1 MKRIYVKLYFFT
13 LLTLC
18 FKTSKCAC
26 DCCCCKKKQNTNSSN
41 EIQLSNTNID
51 TKFNLINKNTTETNK
66 NKNITET
73 NTEIDTE
80 TNKNKN
86 TTETNKTKNI
96 TETNTEIDTETNK
109 NENITE
115 TNKNEN
121 ITETNKTK
129 NITETNTEIDTETN
143 KNKNINLG
151 NNNKLNNK
159 ININENINSEDKN
172 KININENINSEDKN
186 KINISKKPINYKTN
200 PNDLKNNHTNV
211 DINMYNNTSDKNN
224 NTSDKNNNTNN
235 NSNNKSK
242 QITNEYNNVNITE
255 YELQDALKDKE
266 HKYLNKGGG
275 NTIGIIKIKDK
286 KCCYSYKED
295 NSLKKRFN
303 FNYIVK
309 NTLYKFFFQYDQP
322 IIYNR
327 YLQDFVEGECI
338 NSPHT
343 ILTFYKNYK
352 KDEMTERIKDFTK
365 YLEFFENILKNQ
377 NIDLSSIKD
386 IRGGTKC
393 YKCYSEEIEKRKD
406 DKTELKKFAEEKKN
420 NWEKKLKRAEN
431 FLKIRNL
438 IDEMGKL
445 VFNKDVVRLSLLNT
459 GDDFMRNQIFKYN
472 VDKTACIQVI
482 PIDLDFYPRTYIDD
496 SIEKY
501 CVNNQNDIEIA
512 IKEVFGDK
520 DLNELTKLIDED
532 IRRVYNEN
540 NIKEGD
546 EDYKFLATLDDEI
559 EKYTKKYINLVA
571 DNLSKGSKYL
581 CKCEEN
587 KDKFL
592 FNESTRNF
600 LESKSKEFKEFSDNL
615 K

>member
-1 MKRIYVKLYFFT
+1 MKHIYVKLYFFT

-26 DCCCCKKKQNTNSSN
+26 ECCCCKKKQNTNSSN

-51 TKFNLINKNTTETNK
+51 TKSNLITKNTTETNK
-66 NKNITET
+66 DKNITET
-73 NTEIDTE
+73 D
-80 TNKNKN
+80 K
-86 TTETNKTKNI
+86 
-96 TETNTEIDTETNK
+96 D
-109 NENITE
+109 
-115 TNKNEN
+115 
-121 ITETNKTK
+121 
-129 NITETNTEIDTETN
+129 
-143 KNKNINLG
+143 KNINLR

-159 ININENINSEDKN
+159 K
-172 KININENINSEDKN
+172 NINENINSEDKN
-186 KINISKKPINYKTN
+186 KINISKKPINNKTN

-211 DINMYNNTSDKNN
+211 DINMYN

-338 NSPHT
+338 NLPYT
-343 ILTFYKNYK
+343 ILTFYK
-352 KDEMTERIKDFTK
+352 KDEITERIKDFTK
-365 YLEFFENILKNQ
+365 YFEFFKNILENQ
-377 NIDLSSIKD
+377 NIDLSIIKD
-386 IRGGTKC
+386 IKKGTKC

-420 NWEKKLKRAEN
+420 YWEERLKRAEN

-438 IDEMGKL
+438 IDKIYKL
-445 VFNKDVVRLSLLNT
+445 AFNKDVVRLSLLNT

-472 VDKTACIQVI
+472 VDKTAFIQVI
-482 PIDLDFYPRTYIDD
+482 PIDLDFYPRTMIDD

-501 CVNNQNDIEIA
+501 CVNNQNDIEIT
-512 IKEVFGDK
+512 IKEVFDNK
-520 DLNELTKLIDED
+520 NLNSLTKLIEKD

-559 EKYTKKYINLVA
+559 KKMYKKI
-571 DNLSKGSKYL
+571 Y
-581 CKCEEN
+581 
-587 KDKFL
+587 
-592 FNESTRNF
+592 
-600 LESKSKEFKEFSDNL
+600 
-615 K
+615 

>member
-1 MKRIYVKLYFFT
+1 
-13 LLTLC
+13 
-18 FKTSKCAC
+18 
-26 DCCCCKKKQNTNSSN
+26 
-41 EIQLSNTNID
+41 
-51 TKFNLINKNTTETNK
+51 
-66 NKNITET
+66 
-73 NTEIDTE
+73 
-80 TNKNKN
+80 
-86 TTETNKTKNI
+86 
-96 TETNTEIDTETNK
+96 
-109 NENITE
+109 
-115 TNKNEN
+115 
-121 ITETNKTK
+121 
-129 NITETNTEIDTETN
+129 
-143 KNKNINLG
+143 
-151 NNNKLNNK
+151 
-159 ININENINSEDKN
+159 
-172 KININENINSEDKN
+172 
-186 KINISKKPINYKTN
+186 
-200 PNDLKNNHTNV
+200 
-211 DINMYNNTSDKNN
+211 MYNNTSDKNN

-532 IRRVYNEN
+532 IRRVYNED

-546 EDYKFLATLDDEI
+546 EDYEFLATLDDEI
-559 EKYTKKYINLVA
+559 KKYTKKYINLVA
-571 DNLSKGSKYL
+571 DNLSIGSKYL

>member
-1 MKRIYVKLYFFT
+1 MKHIYVKLYFFT

-51 TKFNLINKNTTETNK
+51 TKSNLITKNTTETNK
-66 NKNITET
+66 DKNITET
-73 NTEIDTE
+73 D
-80 TNKNKN
+80 K
-86 TTETNKTKNI
+86 
-96 TETNTEIDTETNK
+96 D
-109 NENITE
+109 
-115 TNKNEN
+115 
-121 ITETNKTK
+121 
-129 NITETNTEIDTETN
+129 
-143 KNKNINLG
+143 KNINLG

-186 KINISKKPINYKTN
+186 KINISKKPINNKTN

-211 DINMYNNTSDKNN
+211 DINMYN

-406 DKTELKKFAEEKKN
+406 DKTELKKFAEEKK
-420 NWEKKLKRAEN
+420 K
-431 FLKIRNL
+431 
-438 IDEMGKL
+438 
-445 VFNKDVVRLSLLNT
+445 
-459 GDDFMRNQIFKYN
+459 
-472 VDKTACIQVI
+472 
-482 PIDLDFYPRTYIDD
+482 
-496 SIEKY
+496 
-501 CVNNQNDIEIA
+501 
-512 IKEVFGDK
+512 
-520 DLNELTKLIDED
+520 
-532 IRRVYNEN
+532 
-540 NIKEGD
+540 
-546 EDYKFLATLDDEI
+546 
-559 EKYTKKYINLVA
+559 
-571 DNLSKGSKYL
+571 
-581 CKCEEN
+581 
-587 KDKFL
+587 
-592 FNESTRNF
+592 
-600 LESKSKEFKEFSDNL
+600 
-615 K
+615 

>member
-1 MKRIYVKLYFFT
+1 M
-13 LLTLC
+13 
-18 FKTSKCAC
+18 
-26 DCCCCKKKQNTNSSN
+26 
-41 EIQLSNTNID
+41 NTNID
-51 TKFNLINKNTTETNK
+51 TKFNLINKN
-66 NKNITET
+66 
-73 NTEIDTE
+73 
-80 TNKNKN
+80 
-86 TTETNKTKNI
+86 
-96 TETNTEIDTETNK
+96 
-109 NENITE
+109 ITE

-121 ITETNKTK
+121 INSKDKNK
-129 NITETNTEIDTETN
+129 
-143 KNKNINLG
+143 KNINETKQKLI
-151 NNNKLNNK
+151 NN
-159 ININENINSEDKN
+159 
-172 KININENINSEDKN
+172 
-186 KINISKKPINYKTN
+186 KTN

-266 HKYLNKGGG
+266 HKYLNKGGRQ
-275 NTIGIIKIKDK
+275 TIGIIKIKDK
-286 KCCYSYKED
+286 ECCYSYNKD
-295 NSLKKRFN
+295 NSLKKRFD
-303 FNYIVK
+303 FDYIVK

-338 NSPHT
+338 NSPYT
-343 ILTFYKNYK
+343 ILTFYK
-352 KDEMTERIKDFTK
+352 KDEITERIKDFTK

-386 IRGGTKC
+386 IRKGTKC
-393 YKCYSEEIEKRKD
+393 YKYYSEEIEKRKD
-406 DKTELKKFAEEKKN
+406 DKTELKKFAEEKIN
-420 NWEKKLKRAEN
+420 YLGKRLNKTEN
-431 FLKIRNL
+431 SLKIRNL
-438 IDEMGKL
+438 IDKMYKL
-445 VFNKDVVRLSLLNT
+445 AFNKDIVRLSLLNT

-472 VDKTACIQVI
+472 VDKTAFIQVI
-482 PIDLDFYPRTYIDD
+482 PIDLDFNYRTIYIDD

-512 IKEVFGDK
+512 IKEVFDNK
-520 DLNELTKLIDED
+520 NLNSLTKLIEKD

-559 EKYTKKYINLVA
+559 KKYTKKYINLVA
-571 DNLSKGSKYL
+571 DNLFKGSKYL
-581 CKCEEN
+581 CKYDEN
-587 KDKFL
+587 KNKFL